1 MKFATLAIIGY
12 AAAEDMCCTL
22 CDGPGISKYYSIDP
36 NAGHCGESCIPDS
49 KFWLYHIFEK
59 WLTKAENG
67 NTSFPCKEH
76 NFTEYW
82 QTETHGVPGLLSVA
96 VDFYNKPGAVPTETK
111 DYTIKGMIK
120 KEIHNKK
127 HELREAAKGV
137 LEKGI
142 EEIAKYE
149 KKAGFGEDTNQCDP
163 LTEAQCHA
171 NSACSWCTS
180 FAVRNKCNTV
190 ADAKALPSSIF
201 ICDNLGAEMII

>member
-1 MKFATLAIIGY
+1 MKFALIGLIAT
-12 AAAEDMCCTL
+12 AAAEDMCCSL
-22 CDGPGISKYYSIDP
+22 CDGPGIGKYYSIDP
-36 NAGHCGESCIPDS
+36 HFGHCGESCIPDS

-67 NTSFPCKEH
+67 THSYPCKEH
-76 NFTEYW
+76 GFTDYW

-96 VDFYNKPGAVPTETK
+96 VDFYNKPGAIPTQTS

-120 KEIHNKK
+120 KEIHHKK

-137 LEKGI
+137 LQKGL
-142 EEIAKYE
+142 EQIAKLE
-149 KKAGFGEDTNQCDP
+149 KKEVNEDNECDP
-163 LTEAQCHA
+163 LSEDQCHA
-171 NSACSWCTS
+171 NKACSWCTS

-190 ADAKALPSSIF
+190 ADAKSLPSSIF